1 MEIAQLAMQ
10 ELSAIVAALPDPV
23 FVLTRSGRYAAIL
36 GGTDS
41 RYYHDGSSLVG
52 RSLFD
57 VLDAGKARWFCEQ
70 IGIALSQR
78 RLHVVEYSL
87 GGPDVEGLQDDGPS
101 GQIWFE
107 GRVQALELPFDGEE
121 AVLWVASNITA
132 RHQMAL
138 QLRQLSETDELSGL
152 ANRRKLMRMLA
163 ERFEE
168 HARYGTPCAV
178 LSFDIDHFKSINDV
192 LGHEAGD
199 RAIARAASVC
209 LAALRSNDLA
219 ARLGGDEFVVLM
231 PHTSLAMAEQTA
243 RRLATE
249 ISEALMDLR
258 VGERPVTI
266 SAGVSELRAGD
277 NSIDAVLKRADQALY
292 RAKSA
297 GRNRVEADASS
308 DR

>member
-1 MEIAQLAMQ
+1 MSTPSLFGLQ
-10 ELSAIVAALPDPV
+10 ELSTIVATLPDPV

-57 VLDAGKARWFCEQ
+57 VLDATKARWFCDQ

-78 RLHVVEYSL
+78 QLLVVEYSL
-87 GGPDVEGLQDDGPS
+87 GGPDVEGLTEEGPA

-107 GRVQALELPFDGEE
+107 GRVQALDLQVGGED

-152 ANRRKLMRMLA
+152 ANRRKLMRMLG
-163 ERFEE
+163 ERFDE

-178 LSFDIDHFKSINDV
+178 LCFDIDHFKAINDAH
-192 LGHEAGD
+192 GHEAGD
-199 RAIARAASVC
+199 RAIVAAASVC

-231 PHTSLAMAEQTA
+231 PHTSLATAEQTA
-243 RRLATE
+243 RRLAAE
-249 ISEALMDLR
+249 ISQALTALQ
-258 VGERPVTI
+258 VGGRAITI
-266 SAGVSELRAGD
+266 SCGVSVLRTGD
-277 NSIDAVLKRADQALY
+277 ASIDAVLKRADQALY

-297 GRNRVEADASS
+297 GRNRVEADAPG
-308 DR
+308 